1 MSETPEKTRPVPR
14 NAPDPRT
21 YLAGQRVE
29 RYEVGE
35 RLGAGGMGEVYRA
48 WDPLLN
54 RAVALKRVA
63 DDKLGDAHG
72 RDRLLHEARALSA
85 LSHPAIAS
93 VYDVVEAH
101 GQLFIVEEF
110 VSGTSLRER
119 LRERIDLDAFFPI
132 ADGCLSALDEAS
144 RRGIVHCDIK
154 PENIVLTEEGQ
165 PKILDFGLARRA
177 ARESGERS
185 VATRVKPSSEEP
197 RGGTTSYMAP
207 EALVESRADARSDLW
222 ALGVVFYEML
232 AGRHPFRGASAAETA
247 TAILTEHPA
256 EPSRLRH
263 DVPRELDDVVMS
275 MLAKNPEER
284 AGSAAELLAAIRG
297 QGAVPVPVRPAQ
309 RTHRRA
315 KPIAVAAAVVVAAA
329 AWAASEW
336 GPTGGA
342 SGPPVY
348 LAVEPFD
355 SPGVDA
361 HVDFFAQGLVG
372 AAVER
377 LSRVQRLVVVAPDV
391 PFRVDG
397 ELRGSV
403 QLVVDRLR
411 VSYEVRGPGDATT
424 AGVLQGSTGEIFDL
438 RDRLASDVSR
448 ILADRFG
455 LEAPAPEAGQAPETS
470 PAAYAAYLHGA
481 GYLSRASEPG
491 RAATAVGFFE
501 KALAADPTFVPARI
515 GLADALWRSAN
526 GDAARSARAREV
538 SREAIG
544 AAPDDVDAH
553 CVRGRILLEAGETE
567 EAAQEL
573 TRALA
578 LDASHEEASRLLAQA
593 QLRMERPDDATAT
606 LSRAATARPDDWV
619 LQRNLGMH
627 LYQQGRLAEAL
638 VVCKRMVALTPG
650 NARGKSTLGGICFYL
665 GRNDEAID
673 AYLESIAIEPN
684 HRAFSNIATV
694 YMAER
699 RFEEAATNLE
709 AALALDATDYRVWGN
724 LVAAYENMPGRENEL
739 ADALARAMELA
750 EARLRAAPDDA
761 TALSLA
767 SAYYAAAGRGDDARR
782 AIERAVTLAPSDMD
796 VLFNVAG
803 TLERLGDRPGALE
816 AAERALQ
823 AGLPLRMME
832 REPKL
837 QELVASA
844 EFGAIA
850 RAASGPRREG
860 T

>member
-1 MSETPEKTRPVPR
+1 MSETPEKTRPVPKH
-14 NAPDPRT
+14 APDPRT

-48 WDPLLN
+48 WDPLLK

-72 RDRLLHEARALSA
+72 RERLLHEARALSA

-119 LRERIDLDAFFPI
+119 LREPIELDAFFPI

-177 ARESGERS
+177 AHETGERS
-185 VATRVKPSSEEP
+185 VATRVKASSEEP

-232 AGRHPFRGASAAETA
+232 TGRHPFRRASAAETA
-247 TAILTEHPA
+247 TSILTEHPP

-263 DVPRELDDVVMS
+263 AVPRELDDVVMS

-284 AGSAAELLAAIRG
+284 AGSAELLAAVRG
-297 QGAVPVPVRPAQ
+297 QGGVPVPVRPAR
-309 RTHRRA
+309 RTQRRA
-315 KPIAVAAAVVVAAA
+315 RRIAVAAASVVVAAA
-329 AWAASEW
+329 AWAAWEW
-336 GPTGGA
+336 TPIGGA
-342 SGPPVY
+342 PGLPVY

-355 SPGVDA
+355 SPGVDP
-361 HVDFFAQGLVG
+361 HVEFFAQGLVE

-377 LSRVQRLVVVAPDV
+377 LSGVHRLVVVAPDV

-397 ELRGSV
+397 KLRGNV

-411 VSYEVRGPGDATT
+411 VSYEVRGPGDAAS
-424 AGVLQGSTGEIFDL
+424 AGVLQGSAGEIFDL

-455 LEAPAPEAGQAPETS
+455 LEAPAPEDEQPPETS

-481 GYLSRASEPG
+481 GYLSRASEPD
-491 RAATAVGFFE
+491 RAATAVQFFE

-538 SREAIG
+538 SREAIE
-544 AAPDDVDAH
+544 AAPDRVDGH
-553 CVRGRILLEAGETE
+553 RVRGRILLEAGEVE
-567 EAAQEL
+567 EASQEFA
-573 TRALA
+573 RALA
-578 LDASHEEASRLLAQA
+578 LDPSDEEASRLLAQA
-593 QLRMERPDDATAT
+593 ELRLERPDEAAAT
-606 LSRAATARPDDWV
+606 LSRAAAARPDDWV

-627 LYQQGRLAEAL
+627 LYQHGRLEEAL

-650 NARGKSTLGGICFYL
+650 NARGKSTLGAICFYL
-665 GRNDEAID
+665 GRNEEAID

-699 RFEEAATNLE
+699 RFEEAATNFE
-709 AALALDATDYRVWGN
+709 AALALDAGDYRVWGN
-724 LVAAYENMPGRENEL
+724 LVAAYENMPGKESEL
-739 ADALARAMELA
+739 AAALGRAVELA

-782 AIERAVTLAPSDMD
+782 AIERAVALAPSDMD
-796 VLFNVAG
+796 VLFHAAG
-803 TLERLGDRPGALE
+803 TLERLGDRQGALE
-816 AAERALQ
+816 AAERALE
-823 AGLPLRMME
+823 AGFPVRMME